1 MDEQNVSGAEEP
13 SDNLFS
19 YEEGQIKFERESNEE
34 HNVNLELEE
43 NGRVLKKE
51 RTSSKRESTKAV
63 NRVSDVL
70 KVGENNDAVE
80 ICVRRMDYAFN
91 EFRKACD
98 NYRRSLKDEDDIEE
112 CIIYYNEAE
121 RR

>member
-19 YEEGQIKFERESNEE
+19 YEEGQITFERESNEE

-51 RTSSKRESTKAV
+51 RTNSKRESKQF
-63 NRVSDVL
+63 L
-70 KVGENNDAVE
+70 KLT
-80 ICVRRMDYAFN
+80 R
-91 EFRKACD
+91 
-98 NYRRSLKDEDDIEE
+98 
-112 CIIYYNEAE
+112 YNENLFLYF
-121 RR
+121 